1 MSNLLVSKRPFDI
14 AEQFA
19 NEAWDGQFFV
29 WRGSLWVWDK
39 DNTSWKQMNKAKLK
53 GDVAQWLS
61 GKIIEK
67 KDDEGEV
74 LSRVKFNFSAR
85 FRDDVC
91 SFISAYNI
99 LEEDPPPPFDAK
111 TGERPIELQRCIMF
125 KDVVVDVATME
136 VRPRTWRDFHTCV
149 LPFNWDP
156 EAKADLWD
164 ATCDVWF
171 NKCEQAKELLNRENG
186 YLLMGFRGFDRLF
199 LHAGKPR
206 AGKGCVDRIQGAL
219 LGEENRIALSL
230 ADMGDT
236 FATQGLESAQQLVL
250 SEYDEGKS
258 SKGEGIRM
266 RQLLKQ
272 IIGRD
277 NIRVRSMYQGPQSLR
292 SNAVPKIVGN
302 AIPEIPDTAGGV
314 WSKASVLW
322 FGVTHLGNEDITLE
336 PRLMEEL
343 PGIARRAVEA
353 AHRLWNAKPKERWPV
368 QPGAKRALEDAV
380 AMSNPV
386 EAWARTHC
394 RIKPGSFSSKA
405 SLYKSYC
412 NWCSDQGKPPMS
424 SGAWSQAMKTSS
436 MAPSESV
443 RKIQDHDE
451 LRSIRVYTDIQ
462 LLDTPQ
468 VLD

>member
-1 MSNLLVSKRPFDI
+1 
-14 AEQFA
+14 
-19 NEAWDGQFFV
+19 
-29 WRGSLWVWDK
+29 
-39 DNTSWKQMNKAKLK
+39 
-53 GDVAQWLS
+53 
-61 GKIIEK
+61 
-67 KDDEGEV
+67 
-74 LSRVKFNFSAR
+74 
-85 FRDDVC
+85 
-91 SFISAYNI
+91 
-99 LEEDPPPPFDAK
+99 
-111 TGERPIELQRCIMF
+111 
-125 KDVVVDVATME
+125 
-136 VRPRTWRDFHTCV
+136 
-149 LPFNWDP
+149 
-156 EAKADLWD
+156 
-164 ATCDVWF
+164 
-171 NKCEQAKELLNRENG
+171 
-186 YLLMGFRGFDRLF
+186 
-199 LHAGKPR
+199 
-206 AGKGCVDRIQGAL
+206 
-219 LGEENRIALSL
+219 
-230 ADMGDT
+230 
-236 FATQGLESAQQLVL
+236 
-250 SEYDEGKS
+250 
-258 SKGEGIRM
+258 
-266 RQLLKQ
+266 
-272 IIGRD
+272 
-277 NIRVRSMYQGPQSLR
+277 MYQGPQSLR